1 MQAEDIYNSWR
12 GSGNTARKNAYHTVL
27 SDCRKTMIKKMVKP
41 EEVIIVEDENGEIT
55 KEFMPDVDAQQL
67 YHSMREL
74 LVFLTHLDYDD
85 TETIMLDKLASQ
97 VWPNALSPAQLGGY
111 E

>member
-1 MQAEDIYNSWR
+1 
-12 GSGNTARKNAYHTVL
+12 
-27 SDCRKTMIKKMVKP
+27 MIKKMVKP